1 MAVSELTKFVVDA
14 SLFISLLVVM
24 MWIAKLCSPT
34 EETDDETHT
43 ETARDVDSNIDG

>member
-1 MAVSELTKFVVDA
+1 MIVSELTKYVIDS

-34 EETDDETHT
+34 EEVHD
-43 ETARDVDSNIDG
+43 DSNTAT